1 MIIHCL
7 PDCAWAEGNL
17 EEAAGQQGNML
28 EHSTPPNPTQVHDQM
43 KHPVAVVDSLHLLS
57 LKLSHFPHLF
67 VCHIVLSSNN
77 GTGWGGHLFRRFCNL
92 FSKSSPCLLGLHGSC
107 SIAQQP
113 VELSENSLQNLRNK
127 WPPHPVGVV
136 HGACSFVS
144 LTTNLIDI
152 NRTSRQE

>member
-77 GTGWGGHLFRRFCNL
+77 GTGWGGHLL
-92 FSKSSPCLLGLHGSC
+92 
-107 SIAQQP
+107 
-113 VELSENSLQNLRNK
+113 
-127 WPPHPVGVV
+127 
-136 HGACSFVS
+136 
-144 LTTNLIDI
+144 
-152 NRTSRQE
+152 